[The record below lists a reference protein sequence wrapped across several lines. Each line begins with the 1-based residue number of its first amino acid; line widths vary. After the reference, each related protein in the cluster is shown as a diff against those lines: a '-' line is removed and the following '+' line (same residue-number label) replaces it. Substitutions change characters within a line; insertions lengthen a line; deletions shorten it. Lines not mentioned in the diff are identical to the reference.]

1 MKLQQCVIEEQKEK
15 EKQQFKVK
23 KKTSIDKKK

>member
-1 MKLQQCVIEEQKEK
+1 MKLQQCVIEEQK